1 MVTEGK
7 LTTGHARAL
16 ITIESQ
22 ARQIEL
28 AQYAAKEEISVRE
41 MEKLAQTRAGKK
53 KPLKRKKSSD
63 IAAVEDE
70 LKSIL
75 GTKVQLK
82 MSGTKGKLEIQC
94 FNREELERIV
104 ELLRSLA

>member
-1 MVTEGK
+1 ME
-7 LTTGHARAL
+7 LTDENFVKEHTGDFHEAHA
-16 ITIESQ
+16 
-22 ARQIEL
+22 
-28 AQYAAKEEISVRE
+28 
-41 MEKLAQTRAGKK
+41 AGKK